1 MIAAGVPVV
10 PGTTEK
16 VTNEAEAVKYIK
28 EIGLPVMIKASAG
41 GGGKGMRLV
50 NKESQIAS
58 SLRAARS
65 EAKTA
70 FGDDAL

>member
-1 MIAAGVPVV
+1 
-10 PGTTEK
+10 
-16 VTNEAEAVKYIK
+16 
-28 EIGLPVMIKASAG
+28 MIKASAG